1 MLKRFLS
8 NLKSL
13 PEKLQKKTPQ
23 QPQQTLQEEKS
34 PQSQSPNLLTDTSYL
49 KNTPLEANLQK
60 FKSVGFL
67 QRAILVMDA
76 LFFVLLLINVVADSQ
91 MKQVASEVRVLEKGL
106 LAYRNIEGETKAF
119 VDKVAVYKRM
129 ESQRIKVGENL
140 KFVIDK
146 ARNLAAID
154 RLVLRERNMVLIE
167 AIAPTPI
174 NFSLLINNYFENKNI
189 KQIVLESAT
198 LRGRSTDYMVS
209 LILEMQ

>member
-1 MLKRFLS
+1 
-8 NLKSL
+8 
-13 PEKLQKKTPQ
+13 
-23 QPQQTLQEEKS
+23 
-34 PQSQSPNLLTDTSYL
+34 
-49 KNTPLEANLQK
+49 
-60 FKSVGFL
+60 
-67 QRAILVMDA
+67 MDA

-91 MKQVASEVRVLEKGL
+91 MKQVASEVRVLEKDL
-106 LAYRNIEGETKAF
+106 LAYQNIEGETKAF